1 MGMAQDGNNAPE
13 NQHKI
18 QRGKMKEDGND
29 KDRLIRVLKET
40 AERYR
45 LLAET
50 SIDAIMT
57 SDRRDIFT
65 SWDGGSETMFGYGR
79 EVIGAPVIT
88 IIPEK
93 YRKAHQEGMR
103 KFLETGERHI
113 LGKKVELEAIKKDGT
128 EFNIELSLSSWENDS
143 NTYFGAI
150 IRDISDRKQLERVR
164 EDVQRIMRHDIK
176 SPLIG
181 ITGLAKIL
189 MKGGTLTSQQK
200 KAAGLILELGERTI
214 NFINRSRDLFQ
225 IEQGVFKLTPREMD
239 LTRILNTIHKS
250 LESLS
255 LKKDINLKITI
266 SGKPIEKGHGYLLQ
280 GDEGLVEVLLAN
292 LIKNAIE
299 GAPEMSDV
307 LVSIDLQEIEGI
319 SHHIIDIH
327 NKGVIPH
334 EIRDRF
340 FDAYITS
347 GKSDG
352 TGLGTYSARLI
363 AGAHRGSI
371 RFTTSEEEGTHVI
384 VELPVDI
391 ETPQE

>member
-1 MGMAQDGNNAPE
+1 MDNKE
-13 NQHKI
+13 NDN
-18 QRGKMKEDGND
+18 E
-29 KDRLIRVLKET
+29 KDRLIRELKRT

-57 SDRRDIFT
+57 SDWRDIFT
-65 SWDGGSETMFGYGR
+65 SWDGGSEAIFGYGR
-79 EVIGAPVIT
+79 EIIGAPVIT
-88 IIPEK
+88 IIPER
-93 YRKAHQEGMR
+93 YREAHQEGMR
-103 KFLETGERHI
+103 RFLQTGERHI
-113 LGKKVELEAIKKDGT
+113 IGKKVDLEAVRKDGS
-128 EFNIELSLSSWENDS
+128 EFNIELSLSSWGNES
-143 NTYFGAI
+143 ETYFGAI
-150 IRDISDRKQLERVR
+150 IRDLSDRKQLERVR

-181 ITGLAKIL
+181 ITGLAKIIL
-189 MKGGTLTSQQK
+189 KGETLTKRQR

-225 IEQGVFKLTPREMD
+225 IEQGVYKLTPREMN
-239 LTRILNTIHKS
+239 LTELLIIIYKS
-250 LESLS
+250 LEPLR
-255 LKKDINLKITI
+255 LKKDINLKIII
-266 SGKPIEKGHGYLLQ
+266 SGKPAEKGRKYPLL
-280 GDEGLVEVLLAN
+280 GDEGLMEILLTN

-299 GAPEMSDV
+299 GSPEMSDV
-307 LVSIDLQEIEGI
+307 LVSIDIQNIEGVE
-319 SHHIIDIH
+319 HHVIDIH
-327 NKGVIPH
+327 NRGAIPH

-347 GKSDG
+347 GKRDG

-363 AGAHRGSI
+363 AGAHQGSI

-384 VELPVDI
+384 VQLPTEI

>member
-1 MGMAQDGNNAPE
+1 
-13 NQHKI
+13 
-18 QRGKMKEDGND
+18 MKEGDKD
-29 KDRLIRVLKET
+29 KDRLIRKLKET
-40 AERYR
+40 SERYR

-57 SDRRDIFT
+57 SDGRDIFT

-79 EVIGAPVIT
+79 EIIGSPVIT
-88 IIPEK
+88 IIPER
-93 YRKAHQEGMR
+93 YQKAHQEGMR

-113 LGKKVELEAIKKDGT
+113 LGKKVDLEAIRNDGT
-128 EFNIELSLSSWENDS
+128 EFNIELSLSTWENES
-143 NTYFGAI
+143 GTFFGAI
-150 IRDISDRKQLERVR
+150 IRDISDRKQLERIR

-176 SPLIG
+176 SPLVG
-181 ITGLAKIL
+181 MTGMAKVL
-189 MKGGTLTSQQK
+189 LKGGTLTKRQR

-214 NFINRSRDLFQ
+214 NFIDRSRDLFQ
-225 IEQGVFKLTPREMD
+225 IEQGVYKLTPVEMN
-239 LTRILNTIHKS
+239 LTHLLSMIHKS
-250 LESLS
+250 LEPIR

-266 SGKPIEKGHGYLLQ
+266 SGKPIEKGQKYLLQ
-280 GDEGLVEVLLAN
+280 GDEGLVEILLTN

-307 LVSIDLQEIEGI
+307 MVAIDVRKIEGLD
-319 SHHIIDIH
+319 HHVIDIH
-327 NKGVIPH
+327 NKGTIPH

-347 GKSDG
+347 GKRDG

-363 AGAHRGSI
+363 AGAHHGSI

-384 VELPVDI
+384 VQLPV
-391 ETPQE
+391 ELENSLE